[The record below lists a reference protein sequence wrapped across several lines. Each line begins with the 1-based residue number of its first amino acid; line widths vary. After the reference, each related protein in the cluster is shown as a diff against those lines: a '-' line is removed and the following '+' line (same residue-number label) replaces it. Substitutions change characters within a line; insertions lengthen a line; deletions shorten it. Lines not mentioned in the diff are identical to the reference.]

1 MEEKIETT
9 GLLSLPPAYTEF
21 SNIIKTISEDKRL
34 KPDLMKC
41 ENGANFRAVSESAIL
56 DAISPV
62 LSEKGIYYTVSVKES
77 HLDIKEMA
85 TAKGVKYVFV
95 ATVTLMVNFFDFR
108 GLHLAHTESVGMGID
123 DGDKAMGKAYTYAV
137 KYALLK
143 VFRLRYGDD
152 PDHDAS
158 KPIIK
163 APAAEPAQASKKP
176 AAKEDKKPAR
186 AKGSAKKPA
195 SLMTEKQ
202 RDYIL
207 GLMDEKKVDADRIIE
222 EFGVDPTNDKAI
234 PMDVAQRI
242 ISWFREDGY
251 LPF

>member
-1 MEEKIETT
+1 MENQTALPQPYQPLRLDIFEKIVK
-9 GLLSLPPAYTEF
+9 A
-21 SNIIKTISEDKRL
+21 ISEDKRL

-62 LSEKGIYYTVSVKES
+62 LNEKGVYYTVCVKES

-95 ATVTLMVNFFDFR
+95 ATVSVRVRFHSSE
-108 GLHLAHTESVGMGID
+108 GIELASTEGVGMGID

-163 APAAEPAQASKKP
+163 APAAEPAQSPKKPSAAKGSKKP
-176 AAKEDKKPAR
+176 
-186 AKGSAKKPA
+186 ST
-195 SLMTEKQ
+195 LMTEAQ

-207 GLMDEKKVDADRIIE
+207 GLMDKNHVDAEHIVE
-222 EFGVDPTNDKAI
+222 EFGVDPAKDKAI
-234 PMDVAQRI
+234 PMQTAKDI
-242 ISWFREDGY
+242 IKWFREDGF

>member
-1 MEEKIETT
+1 MENQTPWPSSQPIHLDVFEEIV
-9 GLLSLPPAYTEF
+9 
-21 SNIIKTISEDKRL
+21 KTISEDKRL

-56 DAISPV
+56 DAISPI
-62 LSEKGIYYTVSVKES
+62 LNEKGIYYTICVKEA
-77 HLDIKEMA
+77 HLDIKETA
-85 TAKGVKYVFV
+85 TAKGAKYVFV
-95 ATVTLMVNFFDFR
+95 ATVVLMVNFFNNE
-108 GLHLAHTESVGMGID
+108 GIHLAHTESVGMGID

-163 APAAEPAQASKKP
+163 APAAEPAQAPKKP

-186 AKGSAKKPA
+186 AKGSAKKSA

-207 GLMDEKKVDADRIIE
+207 GLMDEKKVDAERIIE

>member
-1 MEEKIETT
+1 MEERNEAN
-9 GLLSLPPAYTEF
+9 GLLNLPLNYKEF
-21 SNIIKTISEDKRL
+21 SEAVKTISEDKRL

-56 DAISPV
+56 DAINPV
-62 LSEKGIYYTVSVKES
+62 LNEKGIYYTVSVKES
-77 HLDIKEMA
+77 HLDIKELL
-85 TAKGVKYVFV
+85 TAKGSKYIFV
-95 ATVTLMVNFFDFR
+95 ATVVLTVNFYDCHGIR
-108 GLHLAHTESVGMGID
+108 SACTESVGMGID

-158 KPIIK
+158 KPIMKITPDVPVK
-163 APAAEPAQASKKP
+163 TSKKP
-176 AAKEDKKPAR
+176 AA
-186 AKGSAKKPA
+186 AKGSKKP
-195 SLMTEKQ
+195 STLMTEAQ

-207 GLMDEKKVDADRIIE
+207 GLMDKNKVDAERIVD
-222 EFGVDPTNDKAI
+222 EFGVDPAKDKDI
-234 PMDVAQRI
+234 PMDVAKRI
-242 ISWFREDGY
+242 INWFREDGF

>member
-1 MEEKIETT
+1 
-9 GLLSLPPAYTEF
+9 
-21 SNIIKTISEDKRL
+21 
-34 KPDLMKC
+34 MKC
-41 ENGANFRAVSESAIL
+41 ENGANFRAISESAIL

-62 LSEKGIYYTVSVKES
+62 LNEKGVYYTIWVKDS
-77 HLDIKEMA
+77 HLDIKEVA

-95 ATVTLMVNFFDFR
+95 ATVSLEVTFFSANS
-108 GLHLAHTESVGMGID
+108 GAQLATTGAVGMGID

-163 APAAEPAQASKKP
+163 APAAEPAQSPKKPSAAKGSKKP
-176 AAKEDKKPAR
+176 
-186 AKGSAKKPA
+186 ST
-195 SLMTEKQ
+195 LMTEAQ

-207 GLMDEKKVDADRIIE
+207 GLMDKNHVDAERIVE
-222 EFGVDPTNDKAI
+222 EFGVDPVKDKAI
-234 PMDVAQRI
+234 PMQTAKDI
-242 ISWFREDGY
+242 IKWFREDGF

>member
-1 MEEKIETT
+1 MNDKIEAN
-9 GLLSLPPAYTEF
+9 GLFYKEF
-21 SNIIKTISEDKRL
+21 SEAVKAISEDKRL

-62 LSEKGIYYTVSVKES
+62 LNEKGIYYTVSVKES
-77 HLDIKEMA
+77 HLDIKELL
-85 TAKGVKYVFV
+85 TAKGSKYIFV
-95 ATVTLMVNFFDFR
+95 ATVVLTVNFYDSDGFR
-108 GLHLAHTESVGMGID
+108 SACTESVGMGID

-163 APAAEPAQASKKP
+163 APAAEPAQAPKKP

-186 AKGSAKKPA
+186 AKGSAKKSA

-207 GLMDEKKVDADRIIE
+207 GLMDEKKVDAERIIE

>member
-56 DAISPV
+56 DAINPA
-62 LSEKGIYYTVSVKES
+62 LNEKGIYYTVSVKES

-108 GLHLAHTESVGMGID
+108 GLHLAHTEAVGMGID

-163 APAAEPAQASKKP
+163 APAAEPAQAPKKP
-176 AAKEDKKPAR
+176 AA
-186 AKGSAKKPA
+186 AKGSKKP
-195 SLMTEKQ
+195 STLMTEAQ

-207 GLMDEKKVDADRIIE
+207 GLMDKNHVDGERIVE
-222 EFGVDPTNDKAI
+222 EFGVDPVKDKAI
-234 PMDVAQRI
+234 PMQTAKDI
-242 ISWFREDGY
+242 IKWFREDGF

>member
-1 MEEKIETT
+1 MENQNQTPWPSFQPSHSDVFAEIV
-9 GLLSLPPAYTEF
+9 
-21 SNIIKTISEDKRL
+21 KTISEDKRL

-62 LSEKGIYYTVSVKES
+62 LNENGIYYTVSVKES

-85 TAKGVKYVFV
+85 TAKGAKYVFV
-95 ATVTLMVNFFDFR
+95 ATVVLMVNFFDHE
-108 GLHLAHTESVGMGID
+108 GIHLAHTEAVGMGID
-123 DGDKAMGKAYTYAV
+123 DGDKAMGKAYTYAF

-163 APAAEPAQASKKP
+163 APVVEPAQAPKKPSAAKGSKKP
-176 AAKEDKKPAR
+176 
-186 AKGSAKKPA
+186 ST
-195 SLMTEKQ
+195 LMTEAQ

-207 GLMDEKKVDADRIIE
+207 GLMDKNHVDAERIVE
-222 EFGVDPTNDKAI
+222 EFGVDPAKDKSI
-234 PMDVAQRI
+234 PMQTAKDI
-242 ISWFREDGY
+242 IKWFREDGF

>member
-1 MEEKIETT
+1 MESQTAFPVSQPLHLDAFEKIVK
-9 GLLSLPPAYTEF
+9 A
-21 SNIIKTISEDKRL
+21 ISEDKRL
-34 KPDLMKC
+34 KPDLMKS

-62 LSEKGIYYTVSVKES
+62 LNESGIYYTVCVKEA

-85 TAKGVKYVFV
+85 TAKGAKYVFV
-95 ATVTLMVNFFDFR
+95 ATVSLRVRFHSSE
-108 GLHLAHTESVGMGID
+108 GVELAATDAVGMGID
-123 DGDKAMGKAYTYAV
+123 DGDKAMGKAYTYAF

-163 APAAEPAQASKKP
+163 APAAEPAQAAKRP
-176 AAKEDKKPAR
+176 AAAKGSAKRPA

-207 GLMDEKKVDADRIIE
+207 GLMDENKVDADQIIA
-222 EFGVDPTNDKAI
+222 EFGVDPANDKAI

-242 ISWFREDGY
+242 ISWFREDGF

>member
-1 MEEKIETT
+1 MEEEITKNPLFF
-9 GLLSLPPAYTEF
+9 GDV
-21 SNIIKTISEDKRL
+21 IKTISEDKRL

-41 ENGANFRAVSESAIL
+41 ENGANFRAISESAIL

-62 LSEKGIYYTVSVKES
+62 LNENGVYYTVYVKDT
-77 HLDIKEMA
+77 HLDIKETT

-95 ATVTLMVNFFDFR
+95 ATVSLTIIFYSTDSNDQ
-108 GLHLAHTESVGMGID
+108 LASTDAVGMGID

-163 APAAEPAQASKKP
+163 APAAEPAQAPKKP

>member
-1 MEEKIETT
+1 MEEKNEAN
-9 GLLSLPPAYTEF
+9 GLLNLPLTYKEF
-21 SNIIKTISEDKRL
+21 SEAVKAISEDKRL

-56 DAISPV
+56 DAINPV
-62 LSEKGIYYTVSVKES
+62 LNEKGIYYTVSVKES
-77 HLDIKEMA
+77 HLDIKELL
-85 TAKGVKYVFV
+85 TAKGCKYVFV
-95 ATVTLMVNFFDFR
+95 ATVVLTVNFYDCHGIR
-108 GLHLAHTESVGMGID
+108 SASTDAVGMGID

-158 KPIIK
+158 KSIIK
-163 APAAEPAQASKKP
+163 APAAEPAQAPKKPSAAKGSKKP
-176 AAKEDKKPAR
+176 
-186 AKGSAKKPA
+186 ST
-195 SLMTEKQ
+195 LMTEAQ

-207 GLMDEKKVDADRIIE
+207 GLMDKNHVDAERIVE
-222 EFGVDPTNDKAI
+222 EFGVDPAKDKAI
-234 PMDVAQRI
+234 PMQTAKDI
-242 ISWFREDGY
+242 IKWFREDGF

>member
-1 MEEKIETT
+1 MEEKIEKR
-9 GLLSLPPAYTEF
+9 PPVF
-21 SNIIKTISEDKRL
+21 GDIVKTISEDKRL

-41 ENGANFRAVSESAIL
+41 ENGANFRAISESAIL

-62 LSEKGIYYTVSVKES
+62 LNEKGVYYTIWVKDS
-77 HLDIKEMA
+77 HLDIKETA

-95 ATVTLMVNFFDFR
+95 ATVSLEIAFYSTDS
-108 GLHLAHTESVGMGID
+108 GAQLATTDAVGMGID

-163 APAAEPAQASKKP
+163 APAAEPAQAP
-176 AAKEDKKPAR
+176 KKPAR
-186 AKGSAKKPA
+186 AKGSAKKPE
-195 SLMTEKQ
+195 SFMTEKQ
-202 RDYIL
+202 RDYII
-207 GLMDEKKVDADRIIE
+207 GLMEKNNVTAMTIQDE
-222 EFGVDPTNDKAI
+222 FSFDPTKDKNI
-234 PMDVAQRI
+234 PMQVAKDI
-242 ISWFREDGY
+242 IKWFKEDGF

>member
-1 MEEKIETT
+1 MENQTPWPSSQPIHLDVF
-9 GLLSLPPAYTEF
+9 GD
-21 SNIIKTISEDKRL
+21 IVKTISEDKRL

-41 ENGANFRAVSESAIL
+41 ENGANFRAISESAIL
-56 DAISPV
+56 DAIGPV
-62 LSEKGIYYTVSVKES
+62 LNEKGIYYTICVKES
-77 HLDIKEMA
+77 HLDIKELP
-85 TAKGVKYVFV
+85 TAKGCKYVFV
-95 ATVTLMVNFFDFR
+95 ATVVLMVNFFNNE
-108 GLHLAHTESVGMGID
+108 GIHLAHTEAVGMGID

-163 APAAEPAQASKKP
+163 APAAEPAQAPKKP
-176 AAKEDKKPAR
+176 AAKGTKKP
-186 AKGSAKKPA
+186 SA
-195 SLMTEKQ
+195 LMTEAQ

-207 GLMDEKKVDADRIIE
+207 GLMDKNHVGAERIVE
-222 EFGVDPTNDKAI
+222 EFGVDPAKDKAI
-234 PMDVAQRI
+234 PMQTAKDI
-242 ISWFREDGY
+242 IKWFREDGF

>member
-1 MEEKIETT
+1 MKDKTETN
-9 GLLSLPPAYTEF
+9 GLFYKEF
-21 SNIIKTISEDKRL
+21 SEAVKAISEDKRL

-62 LSEKGIYYTVSVKES
+62 LNEKGIYYTVSVKES
-77 HLDIKEMA
+77 HLDIKELL
-85 TAKGVKYVFV
+85 TAKGSKYIFV
-95 ATVTLMVNFFDFR
+95 ATVVLTVNFYDSDGFR
-108 GLHLAHTESVGMGID
+108 SACTESVGMGID

-163 APAAEPAQASKKP
+163 APAAEPAQAPKKPSAAKGSKKP
-176 AAKEDKKPAR
+176 
-186 AKGSAKKPA
+186 ST
-195 SLMTEKQ
+195 LMTEAQ

-207 GLMDEKKVDADRIIE
+207 GLMDKNKVDAERIVD
-222 EFGVDPTNDKAI
+222 EFGVDPAKDKDI
-234 PMDVAQRI
+234 PMDVAKRI
-242 ISWFREDGY
+242 ISWFREDGF

>member
-56 DAISPV
+56 DAINPA
-62 LSEKGIYYTVSVKES
+62 LNEKGIYYTVSVKES

-95 ATVTLMVNFFDFR
+95 ATVVLMVNFFDFR
-108 GLHLAHTESVGMGID
+108 GLHLAHTEAVGMGID

-163 APAAEPAQASKKP
+163 APAAEPAQAPKKPSAAKGSKKP
-176 AAKEDKKPAR
+176 
-186 AKGSAKKPA
+186 ST
-195 SLMTEKQ
+195 LMTEAQ

-207 GLMDEKKVDADRIIE
+207 GLMDKNHVDAERIVE
-222 EFGVDPTNDKAI
+222 EFGVDPAKDKAI
-234 PMDVAQRI
+234 PMQTAKDI
-242 ISWFREDGY
+242 IKWFREDGF

>member
-1 MEEKIETT
+1 MEEKIEKR
-9 GLLSLPPAYTEF
+9 PPVF
-21 SNIIKTISEDKRL
+21 GDIVKTISEDKRL

-41 ENGANFRAVSESAIL
+41 ENGANFRAISESAIL

-62 LSEKGIYYTVSVKES
+62 LNENGVYYTVYVKDS
-77 HLDIKEMA
+77 HLDIKETT
-85 TAKGVKYVFV
+85 TAKGAKYVFV
-95 ATVTLMVNFFDFR
+95 ATVSLTIIFYSTDSNDQ
-108 GLHLAHTESVGMGID
+108 LASTDAVGMGID

-163 APAAEPAQASKKP
+163 APAAEPAQAPKKPSAAKGSKKP
-176 AAKEDKKPAR
+176 
-186 AKGSAKKPA
+186 ST
-195 SLMTEKQ
+195 LMTEAQ

-207 GLMDEKKVDADRIIE
+207 GLMDKNHVDAERIVE
-222 EFGVDPTNDKAI
+222 EFGVDPAKDKDI
-234 PMDVAQRI
+234 PMQTAKDI
-242 ISWFREDGY
+242 IKWFREDGF